1 MSFRRTLATAA
12 LALTSACATTQQLKS
27 TPVAE
32 TPVPAPG
39 PSAAQAPVPAPSQG
53 AAPAQ
58 ASAPAPVE
66 SAPAPVPAPERDPKA
81 LKRAEARQLFAQAIA
96 AFDAG
101 DFAAAEKGFREVMEK
116 APQSLNAQ
124 FNLGVIAERQGRLED
139 AQAAYEKVRF
149 LDQGHVPT
157 LLNLGRIYRQQ
168 EKYAEAIALY
178 EAGLKSPG
186 RAHEATLL
194 NNLATAYR
202 LAGKY
207 ELAED
212 SARRVLARSPD
223 NTEAYKNLAL
233 VYYAQER
240 YRLAELVLA
249 NARKLNDKD
258 PGIYNN
264 LGLIFLKQEDRA
276 RALAQF
282 QKAVQLDERFA
293 PGHLNLGALALA
305 WRDYAGAERAF
316 SRVVELEPA
325 SQEGWLYY
333 AWALDGQKGRDPQKA
348 LAAGGAFEKVLTL
361 KAEHPAAV
369 CGAAWAYAADRTG
382 WDKAVDFLQRCK
394 ALQSTSA
401 EERQLIDN
409 KLQGIEAMRK
419 SGQLQPA
426 AEPEEKKP
434 VPAAEGGESL
444 LQKVSGEAA
453 QQEGV
458 PAEAEE
464 PAPDAPAE
472 QEAVPSELV
481 PPVVGAPAP
490 VGTPTEAPPSKEG
503 QSE

>member
-12 LALTSACATTQQLKS
+12 LALTSACATTQPLKS
-27 TPVAE
+27 TPVPE
-32 TPVPAPG
+32 TPAPG
-39 PSAAQAPVPAPSQG
+39 PSAAQAPAPAPSQG

-58 ASAPAPVE
+58 ASAPAPGE
-66 SAPAPVPAPERDPKA
+66 SASAPAPERDPKA

-101 DFAAAEKGFREVMEK
+101 DYATAEKGFREVCEK

-124 FNLGVIAERQGRLED
+124 FNLGVIAERQGRLAD

-157 LLNLGRIYRQQ
+157 LLNLGRLYRQQ

-202 LAGKY
+202 LAGKH
-207 ELAED
+207 ELAEV
-212 SARRVLARSPD
+212 SARRVLARNPD
-223 NTEAYKNLAL
+223 NAEAYKNLAL

-264 LGLIFLKQEDRA
+264 LGLIFLKQDDRA

-316 SRVVELEPA
+316 SRVVELEPT
-325 SQEGWLYY
+325 SHEGWLYY
-333 AWALDGQKGRDPQKA
+333 AWALDGQKGREPQKA
-348 LAAGGAFEKVLTL
+348 IAAGGAFEKVLAL

-369 CGAAWAYAADRTG
+369 CGAAWAYAADRSG

-394 ALQSTSA
+394 AQQGTSA

-426 AEPEEKKP
+426 AAPEEKKAA
-434 VPAAEGGESL
+434 PAAEGGESL

-453 QQEGV
+453 QQEGI

-464 PAPDAPAE
+464 SAPEAPSE
-472 QEAVPSELV
+472 QEAVP
-481 PPVVGAPAP
+481 AP
-490 VGTPTEAPPSKEG
+490 VETPTEAPASQGSRPE
-503 QSE
+503 